1 MCPSGDRSLS
11 DPHVAFALTLIS
23 ADAQAASIWL
33 VGLSGRNRYLPAMQE
48 LARLWANTWPFL
60 IPVLY
65 FVIGLAFGMLNNPE

>member
-1 MCPSGDRSLS
+1 
-11 DPHVAFALTLIS
+11 
-23 ADAQAASIWL
+23 
-33 VGLSGRNRYLPAMQE
+33 MQE